1 MDNNFRKILAWICII
16 LFLILAPITILYSVG
31 YRLDWNPLKI
41 TQTGGLFFQVLPNSA
56 EIFLDSKF
64 KKTTDFFFGS
74 SLIDN
79 LLPKKYSVSIRKD
92 GYYSWEKQ
100 LEVKEKMVTA
110 VENILL
116 LPQNPD
122 LTTISTDIESF
133 WLSPDN
139 KNLILKEKPLADK
152 GGWSLKLYNLSKKIK
167 SHLIKESDIYAKGA
181 ELMGLEFS
189 DNSKSVFLEIG
200 IKEQAKKFA
209 LDLNQTPP
217 IPKEVKDQPIPIDNI
232 ITSQNFDGNIYYL
245 DNLGY
250 IFKTG
255 TDFEQKTQIT
265 QKPFNVLPETDY
277 ELKKFKDLIFLK
289 ENRTLYLFNKE
300 SNSWEKFFEP
310 IVDLKLSP
318 DFKKL
323 VYFSDY
329 EIWTMFLENI
339 SEQPA
344 KQIGDKI
351 LIMRLS
357 EKIKSVNWLNS
368 FYLVIATENK
378 VKVSEIDERD
388 KINTI
393 DLIQLPNP
401 IILFNEANK
410 KLYILSNDALYQT
423 RELLP

>member
-1 MDNNFRKILAWICII
+1 MNNNFRKALAWTCII
-16 LFLILAPITILYSVG
+16 IFLILAPITILYSVG
-31 YRLDWNPLKI
+31 YHLDWNPPKI
-41 TQTGGLFFQVLPNSA
+41 TQTGGLFFRVLPEPA
-56 EIFLDSKF
+56 EIFLDSKL

-79 LLPKKYSVSIRKD
+79 LLPKKYSISIRKD

-110 VENILL
+110 AENILL

-122 LTTISTDIESF
+122 LTTISTNIENF

-139 KNLILKEKPLADK
+139 KNLILKEKPLTDE
-152 GGWSLKLYNLSKKIK
+152 GDWSLKLYNLSKKIK

-181 ELMGLEFS
+181 DLMNLEFS

-209 LDLNQTPP
+209 LDLSQTPP

-232 ITSQNFDGNIYYL
+232 ITSQGFEGDIYYL

-250 IFKTG
+250 VFKT
-255 TDFEQKTQIT
+255 DSNFEQKTQIN
-265 QKPFNVLPETDY
+265 QKPITVLPETNY
-277 ELKKFKDLIFLK
+277 ELKKFKDLIFLR
-289 ENRTLYLFNKE
+289 ENRTLYLFNQE

-310 IVDLKLSP
+310 IVDLELSP
-318 DFKKL
+318 DSKKL

-339 SEQPA
+339 QEQPS
-344 KQIGDKI
+344 KQIGDKV

-368 FYLVIATENK
+368 SYLVIATENK

-388 KINTI
+388 KINAV

-401 IILFNEANK
+401 EVLFNEANK
-410 KLYILSNDALYQT
+410 KLYILSNDTLYQSK
-423 RELLP
+423 ELLP